1 MHYWSISREMG
12 RVGRLFSRRAGH
24 LSVTVD
30 GKLTDPK
37 TQLVVSQALPQA
49 YHESACMVLFITSA
63 ATSNGSLS
71 GDSGCSPFIM
81 KNIRSAAITND
92 TKYSPGLSWAG
103 HRCIKPCR

>member
-1 MHYWSISREMG
+1 MG

-63 ATSNGSLS
+63 VTSNGSLS
-71 GDSGCSPFIM
+71 GGYRLQSFHYE
-81 KNIRSAAITND
+81 
-92 TKYSPGLSWAG
+92 KYKIGG
-103 HRCIKPCR
+103 DNQ